1 MTHTQI
7 QYKHALISNWKK
19 KEINQKKF
27 TSQGE
32 ENKYTRNEI
41 LNTIKEKSNLKQQIN
56 HRKSWE
62 ETSYS
67 REIRNQSGINIGTA
81 IHFLFFIY

>member
-19 KEINQKKF
+19 KNQKKF
-27 TSQGE
+27 TSQGK
-32 ENKYTRNEI
+32 NKYTRNEI

-67 REIRNQSGINIGTA
+67 REIRNQSGINFGTA
-81 IHFLFFIY
+81 IHFLFFIFNQY